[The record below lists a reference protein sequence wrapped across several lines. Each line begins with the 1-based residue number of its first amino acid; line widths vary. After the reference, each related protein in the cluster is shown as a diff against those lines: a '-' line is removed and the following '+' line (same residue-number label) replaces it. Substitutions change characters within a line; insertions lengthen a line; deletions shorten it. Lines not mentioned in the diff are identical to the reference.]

1 MNREAYETGRRTLAR
16 TAALLFERRMT
27 ELQGGNMSVRL
38 GDAVV
43 MTPTKASENAGW
55 RLRPEEMLVQGLDGE
70 MIIGESAQ
78 VSREIRIHLRLY
90 RTFADVGC
98 VFHLH
103 LPEAIAAAAGRWEP
117 GIVSATTDPYGAAV
131 VVLERDLRAQTEPHD
146 ARAVE
151 LLGQVQ
157 RADGAI
163 AVGSMHGTFGVA
175 RDLPTN
181 LRAADVL
188 RQRLEMDRV
197 RRRLRALAATG
208 GAA

>member
-1 MNREAYETGRRTLAR
+1 MNDQAYESARRLLAR
-16 TAALLFERRMT
+16 TAAVLFERRMT

-43 MTPTKASENAGW
+43 MTPTKASENTGW

-70 MIIGESAQ
+70 MRFGDAANI
-78 VSREIRIHLRLY
+78 SREIRIHMRLY
-90 RTFADVGC
+90 RAFPDVGC

-103 LPEAIAAAAGRWEP
+103 LPEAIAAAGLWQPGVVAG
-117 GIVSATTDPYGAAV
+117 TTDPYGAAV

-146 ARAVE
+146 ARATD

-157 RADGAI
+157 REDGAI
-163 AVGSMHGTFGVA
+163 AIGSMHGTFGVA

-181 LRAADVL
+181 VRAADVL
-188 RQRLEMDRV
+188 RQRLELQRE
-197 RRRLRALAATG
+197 RRRLRTLTRIG

>member
-1 MNREAYETGRRTLAR
+1 MNDQAYESARRLLAR

-27 ELQGGNMSVRL
+27 ELQGGNMSVRV

-43 MTPTKASENAGW
+43 MTPTKASENTGW
-55 RLRPEEMLVQGLDGE
+55 RLRPEELLVQGLDGE
-70 MIIGESAQ
+70 MRFGDAARI
-78 VSREIRIHLRLY
+78 SREIRIHMRLY
-90 RTFADVGC
+90 RTFPDVGC

-103 LPEAIAAAAGRWEP
+103 LPEAIAAAAGRWQP
-117 GIVSATTDPYGAAV
+117 GVVAATTDPYGAAV

-146 ARAVE
+146 ARATE

-157 RADGAI
+157 REDGAI
-163 AVGSMHGTFGVA
+163 AIGSMHGTFGVA

-188 RQRLEMDRV
+188 RQRLELQRV
-197 RRRLRALAATG
+197 RRRLRTLTRVG

>member
-1 MNREAYETGRRTLAR
+1 MNREAYEAGRRTLSRA
-16 TAALLFERRMT
+16 AALLFERRLT

-38 GDAVV
+38 GEAVV
-43 MTPTKASENAGW
+43 MTPTKASENTGW
-55 RLRPEEMLVQGLDGE
+55 RLRPDELLVQRLDGE
-70 MIIGESAQ
+70 MILGERAQ
-78 VSREIRIHLRLY
+78 ISREIRIHLRLY
-90 RTFADVGC
+90 RTFPDVGC

-103 LPEAIAAAAGRWEP
+103 LPEAIATAAGRWEP
-117 GIVSATTDPYGAAV
+117 GVVSTTADPYGAAV

-151 LLGQVQ
+151 LLEQVQ

-163 AVGSMHGTFGVA
+163 AIGSMHGTFGVA

-188 RQRLEMDRV
+188 RQRLELDRM
-197 RRRLRALAATG
+197 RRSLRALAPTG

>member
-1 MNREAYETGRRTLAR
+1 MNDQAYESARRLLAR

-27 ELQGGNMSVRL
+27 ELQGGNMSVRV

-43 MTPTKASENAGW
+43 MTPTKASENTGW
-55 RLRPEEMLVQGLDGE
+55 RLQPEELLVQGLDGE
-70 MIIGESAQ
+70 MRFGDAAN
-78 VSREIRIHLRLY
+78 VSREIRIHMRLY
-90 RTFADVGC
+90 RAFPDVGC

-103 LPEAIAAAAGRWEP
+103 LPEAIAAAAGLWQP
-117 GIVSATTDPYGAAV
+117 GVVAGTTDPYGAAV

-146 ARAVE
+146 ARATD

-157 RADGAI
+157 REDGAI
-163 AVGSMHGTFGVA
+163 AIGSMHGTFGVA

-181 LRAADVL
+181 VRAADVL
-188 RQRLEMDRV
+188 RQRLELQRV
-197 RRRLRALAATG
+197 RRRLRTLTRIG

>member
-1 MNREAYETGRRTLAR
+1 MNDQAYESARRLLAR

-27 ELQGGNMSVRL
+27 ELQGGNMSVRV

-43 MTPTKASENAGW
+43 MTPTKASENTGW
-55 RLRPEEMLVQGLDGE
+55 RLQPEELLVQGLDGE
-70 MIIGESAQ
+70 MRFGDAASI
-78 VSREIRIHLRLY
+78 SREIRIHMRLY
-90 RTFADVGC
+90 RAFSDVGC

-103 LPEAIAAAAGRWEP
+103 LPEAIAAAAGLWQP
-117 GIVSATTDPYGAAV
+117 GVVAGTADPYGAAV

-146 ARAVE
+146 ARATE

-157 RADGAI
+157 REDGAI
-163 AVGSMHGTFGVA
+163 AIGSMHGTFGVA

-181 LRAADVL
+181 VRAADVL
-188 RQRLEMDRV
+188 RQRLELQRV
-197 RRRLRALAATG
+197 RRRLRTLTRTG

>member
-1 MNREAYETGRRTLAR
+1 MNDQAYESARRLLAR

-27 ELQGGNMSVRL
+27 ELQGGNMSVRV

-43 MTPTKASENAGW
+43 MTPTKASENTGW
-55 RLRPEEMLVQGLDGE
+55 RLQPEELLVQGLDGE
-70 MIIGESAQ
+70 MRFGDAANI
-78 VSREIRIHLRLY
+78 SREIRIHMRLY
-90 RTFADVGC
+90 RAFPDVGC

-103 LPEAIAAAAGRWEP
+103 LPEAIAAAGLWQPGVVAG
-117 GIVSATTDPYGAAV
+117 TTDPYGAAV

-146 ARAVE
+146 ARATD

-157 RADGAI
+157 REDGAI
-163 AVGSMHGTFGVA
+163 AIGSMHGTFGVA

-181 LRAADVL
+181 VRAADVL
-188 RQRLEMDRV
+188 RQRLELQRV
-197 RRRLRALAATG
+197 RRRLRTLTRIG